1 MNLFI
6 PQYDYHRRII
16 QRAGG
21 ENVFTV
27 GSNGEAAQMR
37 TTSSALAG
45 GANQL

>member
-21 ENVFTV
+21 ENVFTA
-27 GSNGEAAQMR
+27 GSYGKVTMMR
-37 TTSSALAG
+37 STSSPLAG
-45 GANQL
+45 GANRL